1 MKKLTFL
8 NHFFT
13 PLNQH
18 IGFDSTNIGNMTLNL
33 FAQPATQK
41 RNIDGDTISQLGH
54 AKTPGKKIFYIY
66 IILDAFKIL
75 SYLLK
80 IS

>member
-1 MKKLTFL
+1 MKMFTFL

-33 FAQPATQK
+33 FARPATQK
-41 RNIDGDTISQLGH
+41 RNIDGDTISQLGY

-66 IILDAFKIL
+66 IL
-75 SYLLK
+75 Y
-80 IS
+80 

>member
-33 FAQPATQK
+33 FAQPATKK
-41 RNIDGDTISQLGH
+41 RNIAGDTISQLGY
-54 AKTPGKKIFYIY
+54 AKTPGKKIFLYIIY
-66 IILDAFKIL
+66 IIL
-75 SYLLK
+75 
-80 IS
+80 